1 LVHHLKL
8 SSASWRV
15 QAIKYEVKFLPE
27 GKRSEVEEGATV
39 MAAAMGSGVDLANIC
54 SGKGYCAKCIVEIIH
69 GNLSAPSE
77 QERKR
82 VPPEKLSKGYRMACQ
97 AKVQGNV
104 LVRVPDQSRVG
115 RQRLVIMGKE
125 PPVRIRPNVE
135 KVYVEMSP
143 PTLHDPKADDE
154 RLLDA
159 LSAMGHG
166 GLGVDFL
173 VTKALPKILRQ
184 AGWKVTVTIRAKE
197 EIINVQPGDTRKQ
210 NFGVAVDIGTTKL
223 AVFLVDLADGNL
235 VFADGMMNPQI
246 RFGEDVIS
254 RINYANLGAK
264 ESAEIQ
270 QTIVKGIND
279 LIEKGLAD
287 TGLLRDDLYELV
299 AVGNTAMHHLF
310 VGMEVRSLGLCPY
323 PAGLGKAYDMKA
335 REMDVAINT
344 AGYVHVLPNLAG
356 FVGADAIADILASK
370 LHEKEKLTLLMDV
383 GTNTEVMLGNRNG
396 IWSCSTASGPAF
408 EGAHIKC
415 GMRAASGSV
424 EKVKVLPD
432 FEVSYKTIDDEKARG
447 ICGSGI
453 IDAVAE
459 ALKAGVIDT
468 SGRMILQ
475 GHRRVRG
482 DGASREFVLIFREET
497 STGKEEI
504 VLTQDDVREIQKAKA
519 AMYGGY
525 NTLMKLGKF
534 KKEDLNEIIIAG
546 AFGNYIDPES
556 ARTIGMI
563 PEIPLNKISFLGNTA
578 GSGARMCLKSL
589 DARTEAQRIDA
600 TMKYA
605 ELAVEPIFEEE
616 YINAMYMPNS
626 HLEEFP
632 ETVATIKGPKVV
644 RRYVRRQL

>member
-1 LVHHLKL
+1 MKH
-8 SSASWRV
+8 
-15 QAIKYEVKFLPE
+15 EVKFLPE

-54 SGKGYCAKCIVEIIH
+54 SGKGYCAKCVVELIK
-69 GNLSAPSE
+69 GELSVPSD

-82 VPPEKLSKGYRMACQ
+82 IPQEKLSKGYRMACQ
-97 AKVQGNV
+97 AKVLGTV
-104 LVRVPDQSRVG
+104 TVRVPDQSRVG

-125 PPVRIRPNVE
+125 PPVKIRPNVE
-135 KVYVEMSP
+135 KVYVEMNP

-154 RLLDA
+154 RLLEA
-159 LSAMGHG
+159 LSAMGHK

-173 VTKALPKILRQ
+173 VTKALPKTMRQ
-184 AGWKVTVTIRAKE
+184 GGWKVTVTIRAR
-197 EIINVQPGDTRKQ
+197 EIINIQPGDTRKQ

-223 AVFLVDLADGNL
+223 AVFLVDLMDGNL

-254 RINYANLGAK
+254 RINYANLGAM

-279 LIEKGLAD
+279 LIEKGLGD

-310 VGMEVRSLGLCPY
+310 VGMEVKSLGLCPY
-323 PAGLGKAYDMKA
+323 PAGLGKAYDVKA
-335 REMDVAINT
+335 REMGVAINP

-383 GTNTEVMLGNRNG
+383 GTNTEVMLGSRHG

-424 EKVKVLPD
+424 EKVKILPD

-459 ALKAGVIDT
+459 ALKEGVIDT

-475 GHRRVRG
+475 DHKRIKGEG
-482 DGASREFVLIFREET
+482 PTKEFVLAFKDET
-497 STGKEEI
+497 STGKEDI

-525 NTLMKLGKF
+525 ITLMRLGKF
-534 KKEDLNEIIIAG
+534 RKEDLSEIIIAG

-563 PEIPLNKISFLGNTA
+563 PEIPLNRISFLGNTA

-589 DARTEAQRIDA
+589 DSRVEAQRIDA

-626 HLEEFP
+626 RLEEFP
-632 ETVATIKGPKVV
+632 ETVVTIKAPKVV
-644 RRYVRRQL
+644 RRYVKRQ